1 MDREKKPFKPL
12 TVQPSITLAQ
22 MMTQFA
28 TEDQCKA
35 YLRDLRWP
43 DGVRCPRCKDS
54 HVHEVAKK
62 PWHWQCRKC
71 NKNGYR
77 FSVITG
83 TIFENTKYPLVTWF
97 QVAYLMCQ
105 SKKGMSALQIHR
117 QIGSGSYETAWY
129 MCTRIRAAMKNE
141 TFNKLIGEVEA
152 DETFIGGRDKNKH
165 WNKRSHSAGPY
176 GSHKTM
182 VIGAISRKGNV
193 VCQMIDEAGF
203 DTLQNF
209 VKETVSEK
217 VTLMATDEHSGYR
230 HLTRAGYP
238 HRTVNHSDHEY
249 VVGAIHTNTIE
260 GFWSLL
266 KRGIVGSYHKVSKEY
281 LPLYLNEF
289 TFRYNHRENPDIFR
303 ALLSR
308 V

>member
-1 MDREKKPFKPL
+1 M
-12 TVQPSITLAQ
+12 TLAET
-22 MMTQFA
+22 MARFS
-28 TEDQCKA
+28 TEDACKA

-43 DGVRCPRCKDS
+43 NGVVCPRCKDN

-77 FSVITG
+77 LSVITG

-141 TFNKLIGEVEA
+141 TFEKLMGEVEA
-152 DETFIGGRDKNKH
+152 DEAWIGGKDKWRH
-165 WNKRSHSAGPY
+165 YSKRSHAQGGHLSN
-176 GSHKTM
+176 KTM
-182 VIGAISRKGNV
+182 VLGAISRKGNV
-193 VCQMIDEAGF
+193 VAQMVEEAGF
-203 DTLQNF
+203 NTLQNF
-209 VKETVSEK
+209 VEEAVSK
-217 VTLMATDEHSGYR
+217 RVTLMATDENPQYR
-230 HLTRAGYP
+230 HLTDIGYP
-238 HRTVNHSDHEY
+238 HQTVSHQQKQY

-266 KRGIVGSYHKVSKEY
+266 KRGIVGSYHKVSKQY